1 MFEFGAV
8 RFRPVER
15 EDLKL
20 LHVWENDFELIMF
33 SRGRPLNF
41 ANMAQLEKMYEEWVK
56 DEKHLHFIVEL
67 VESGQAIGTARL
79 HLHGWGRV
87 KSCDIGAYIG
97 SKELWGKG
105 LGKQIYLGLLE
116 MAFNQL
122 NAERCEASSIEYNRR
137 SHKALEACGLKKI
150 GAVRQCAFVHGRKWD
165 DYIFDILREEYLEQR
180 MDLIRRMLRDKTEEY
195 LKKHC
200 TIQGF

>member
-1 MFEFGAV
+1 VFEFGDV
-8 RFRPVER
+8 RFRPVEC

-20 LHVWENDFELIMF
+20 LHGWENDFELIMF

-41 ANMAQLEKMYEEWVK
+41 ANMAQLEKMYEEWMK
-56 DEKHLHFIVEL
+56 NEKHLRFIVEL
-67 VESGQAIGTARL
+67 VESGEGIGTARL
-79 HLHGWGRV
+79 EQHDWGRV

-97 SKELWGKG
+97 KKELWGKG

-116 MAFNQL
+116 MAFFQL
-122 NAERCEASSIEYNRR
+122 NADRCEASSVEYNLR
-137 SHKALEACGLKKI
+137 SHKALEACGFKKI

-165 DYIFDILREEYLEQR
+165 DCIFDLLREEYLEQR
-180 MDLIRRMLRDKTEEY
+180 MTLLKRVLGDKTEEY